1 MAIKGHKCIVSLL
14 TPTKDQIINPKIL
27 RFNVLLSKSIIDK
40 PEIYICDNKNLRK
53 GNTFNL
59 HNDNSEGDNLHINK
73 FAGIGKLAVNLKYL
87 LCSALNIKKPNH
99 QNSTGN
105 GKRDS

>member
-14 TPTKDQIINPKIL
+14 TPTKDQILNTKIL
-27 RFNVLLSKSIIDK
+27 RFNALLSKSIIDK
-40 PEIYICDNKNLRK
+40 PGIYICDNKKLRK
-53 GNTFNL
+53 GKSFNL
-59 HNDNSEGDNLHINK
+59 HNDNSEQGNLHINK
-73 FAGIGKLAVNLKYL
+73 FVGIGKLAVNLKYL

-99 QNSTGN
+99 QNSTEN